1 MIWDVKLRHT
11 RKLKKYISC
20 YFTTAK
26 IRFSISRLSRLC
38 EGMDLIKIPRPE
50 FLLELMFHHR
60 ILAIPFVDDKVYTCS

>member
-50 FLLELMFHHR
+50 FLLELMFHHQ
-60 ILAIPFVDDKVYTCS
+60 ILAIPFMDDKIYTCS